1 MSEERQYGDILAEL
15 EHIAFCRPNDGVE
28 LVLAAGDV
36 YAKAMELDGIAE
48 CKRGKDGVFEV
59 KFFDRT
65 RALELLYRLRQEEQP
80 SNRASL
86 LALLQGQEEGP

>member
-1 MSEERQYGDILAEL
+1 MSEEKNCGDILAEL

-36 YAKAMELDGIAE
+36 YAKTMELDGIAE
-48 CKRGKDGVFEV
+48 CKRGRDGVFEV

-65 RALELLYRLRQEEQP
+65 RTLELLYRLRQEEQP
-80 SNRASL
+80 SNRETF
-86 LALLQGQEEGP
+86 LALLQGEGEAL

>member
-1 MSEERQYGDILAEL
+1 MSEEKQYGDILAEL

-65 RALELLYRLRQEEQP
+65 RALELLYRLRQEEQS

>member
-1 MSEERQYGDILAEL
+1 MSEERQYRDILAEL

-36 YAKAMELDGIAE
+36 YAKSMELDGIAE

-80 SNRASL
+80 SQRAAF